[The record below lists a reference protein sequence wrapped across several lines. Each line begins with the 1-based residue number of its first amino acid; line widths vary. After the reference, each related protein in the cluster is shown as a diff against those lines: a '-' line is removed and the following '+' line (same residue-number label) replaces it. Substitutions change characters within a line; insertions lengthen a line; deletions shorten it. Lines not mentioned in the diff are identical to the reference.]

1 MATNFMPLPQLY
13 RDEVIPALMKE
24 FDYSSVMQVKQPLLQ
39 A

>member
-24 FDYSSVMQVKQPLLQ
+24 FDYSSVCLLYTSRCV
-39 A
+39 